1 MHINLYSYNGEHEV
15 AFKDSSLTL
24 VASLE
29 GSLRAGTSILNPTI
43 SLELPFADAT
53 SGVLAE
59 GEDVLADSE
68 DVIINDSA
76 ASSVLQFNYAYIPEF
91 HRFYF
96 VTDVQTQI
104 TGLYWV
110 SMRVDVLM
118 SHRQN
123 FLSAYAMIERN
134 EFAYN
139 PLLEDNLLPLAFKKE
154 VTEDKSLATGAYV
167 NTIFK
172 GVFTEGGNARNILIN
187 TITDY
192 GVSYDVIDKPSY
204 MDNQNF
210 DPVNYSAMGSS
221 AVYAITPSILSNIGY
236 ALLHDSS
243 TRASFVKSIIAFPF
257 TIPDSEIYDFV
268 YIHVGASDDAD
279 SSMKDSSEQAI
290 KGYITNYAS
299 VYRTIADFTI
309 DNAQSFLD
317 YAPYTHYELFIPF
330 YGWKELDYQS
340 VQGHRLV
347 VYYAVNYDDGSATAF
362 VYDVTA
368 KRQVFATPCQLGTKL
383 AITSSNAQE
392 LDAQRTANNANL
404 AIGLISSALSVGVGA
419 VTSNPVAAVGGVLSG
434 VKTIT
439 GYMNS
444 NAQMFDRASSSL
456 SGSNAAFYGQLSC
469 SLRVTRQY
477 KTIGDLAKFAH
488 QNGRPL
494 RDIRMIGNL
503 TGRTIVQDLHFPEG
517 GCIDSEV
524 NEIKR
529 EFAAGVIL

>member
-15 AFKDSSLTL
+15 VFKESSLTL
-24 VASLE
+24 VAQLE
-29 GSLRAGTSILNPTI
+29 GTLRAGTSILNPTI

-53 SGVLAE
+53 VGVLAE

-68 DVIINDSA
+68 DVIIFNSE

-123 FLSAYAMIERN
+123 FLQAYAMIERN

-154 VTEDKSLATGAYV
+154 VTENKSLATGAYV
-167 NTIFK
+167 NTTFK
-172 GVFTEGGNARNILIN
+172 GVFAEGGNARNMIIN

-192 GVSYDVIDKPSY
+192 AVSYDVIDKPSY

-221 AVYAITPSILSNIGY
+221 AVYAITPSILRNIGY
-236 ALLHDSS
+236 ALLHNAS

-257 TIPDSEIYDFV
+257 TIPNNEIYDFV
-268 YIHVGASDDAD
+268 YIHVGAYDDVD
-279 SSMKDSSEQAI
+279 SAMYDAASQPI

-299 VYRTIADFTI
+299 IYRVIADFTI
-309 DNAQSFLD
+309 DTAQSFLD

-340 VQGHRLV
+340 VQGHRLI
-347 VYYAVNYDDGSATAF
+347 VYYAVNYDDGSATPLARGS
-362 VYDVTA
+362 VIRISLKSGSARLPAMMPVMMITGVVMAPMPPESWLRGTPMAEVTLLGSRETVSSRS
-368 KRQVFATPCQLGTKL
+368 KPTATQNSSTITRL
-383 AITSSNAQE
+383 A
-392 LDAQRTANNANL
+392 TA
-404 AIGLISSALSVGVGA
+404 
-419 VTSNPVAAVGGVLSG
+419 PVAMPARMAFQFL
-434 VKTIT
+434 
-439 GYMNS
+439 
-444 NAQMFDRASSSL
+444 DRM
-456 SGSNAAFYGQLSC
+456 LSC
-469 SLRVTRQY
+469 SYMGMARHTV
-477 KTIGDLAKFAH
+477 
-488 QNGRPL
+488 
-494 RDIRMIGNL
+494 
-503 TGRTIVQDLHFPEG
+503 
-517 GCIDSEV
+517 
-524 NEIKR
+524 
-529 EFAAGVIL
+529 AGVISQVRFEAPA